1 MQGRNRDAD
10 VENGHVDTEGR
21 VSGTNWEIRTDK
33 IYTTGASQVAQWQ
46 RVHLPMQEKQET
58 QV

>member
-1 MQGRNRDAD
+1 M
-10 VENGHVDTEGR
+10 
-21 VSGTNWEIRTDK
+21 NWEIRTDN

-58 QV
+58 WV

>member
-1 MQGRNRDAD
+1 MG
-10 VENGHVDTEGR
+10 TEGGGR
-21 VSGTNWEIRTDK
+21 VSGMNWEIRTDK

-58 QV
+58 WV